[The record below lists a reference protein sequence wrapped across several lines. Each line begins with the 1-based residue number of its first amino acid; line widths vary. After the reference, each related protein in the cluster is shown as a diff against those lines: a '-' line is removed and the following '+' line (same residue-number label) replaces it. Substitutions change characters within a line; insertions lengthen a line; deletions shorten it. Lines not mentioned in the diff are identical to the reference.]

1 VGTLNVTEVSEPFAT
16 KQGIQMLML
25 CEKIEP
31 ASALPDRKQ
40 VERKLFAEKIELEAE
55 KHLRNLKRDAFIEIK
70 FGEKKS
76 K

>member
-1 VGTLNVTEVSEPFAT
+1 
-16 KQGIQMLML
+16 
-25 CEKIEP
+25 
-31 ASALPDRKQ
+31 
-40 VERKLFAEKIELEAE
+40 VEQKLFAEKIELEAE